1 MGIQTTHSR
10 AHTDLLLGPR
20 QNGRERRQSSS
31 CLLAHP
37 RFSTAA
43 GSVRVAD
50 RQGDVLIGLLIAVA
64 QLGLQI
70 GPVLAGL
77 GIVGF
82 IIGFAL
88 QETLSNFASGVRDQ
102 ADRILLGIV
111 DKNELVLDDP
121 VLVVPTFP
129 AGRIFSRF
137 HHSALGPKR

>member
-1 MGIQTTHSR
+1 MLILIFFSALAKMGESVASR
-10 AHTDLLLGPR
+10 ALASSRLRVSRLLQDLFVSLT
-20 QNGRERRQSSS
+20 GR
-31 CLLAHP
+31 AM
-37 RFSTAA
+37 F
-43 GSVRVAD
+43 
-50 RQGDVLIGLLIAVA
+50 LIGMLIAIA

-77 GIVGF
+77 GIVGL

>member
-1 MGIQTTHSR
+1 MLILIFFSALAKMGESVASR
-10 AHTDLLLGPR
+10 ALASSRLRVSRLLQDLFVSL
-20 QNGRERRQSSS
+20 
-31 CLLAHP
+31 
-37 RFSTAA
+37 T
-43 GSVRVAD
+43 VRAMF
-50 RQGDVLIGLLIAVA
+50 LIGLLIAIA

-77 GIVGF
+77 GIVGL

>member
-1 MGIQTTHSR
+1 MLILIFFSALAKMGESVASR
-10 AHTDLLLGPR
+10 ALASSRLRVSRLLQDLFVSLT
-20 QNGRERRQSSS
+20 GR
-31 CLLAHP
+31 AM
-37 RFSTAA
+37 F
-43 GSVRVAD
+43 
-50 RQGDVLIGLLIAVA
+50 LIGMLIAIA

-77 GIVGF
+77 GIVGL

-111 DKNELVLDDP
+111 YKNELVLDDP